1 MLPNK
6 GWGRQF
12 VVLAGVGV
20 RLLDRL
26 GAPRILDRLASLG
39 GKATTFSWVLVHAVH
54 EDCWR
59 IQVKSI
65 YPRLKLTLE
74 AGYTGFSQ
82 RNVIEPSI

>member
-1 MLPNK
+1 
-6 GWGRQF
+6 

-26 GAPRILDRLASLG
+26 GAPRILDLIASLG
-39 GKATTFSWVLVHAVH
+39 AEATTFSCVLVNAVH

-59 IQVKSI
+59 IQMKLI
-65 YPRLKLTLE
+65 DQRLQLSFE

-82 RNVIEPSI
+82 RNIIEPSI